1 MANAN
6 VELVNR
12 FYEAFSRR
20 DGDAMAACYAPEIRF
35 SDPVFTDL
43 KGPEAGGMWRML
55 CGRAKD
61 LAVTWR
67 DVSADDRTGRAHW
80 EATYTFAATGRRVH
94 NVIDAEFRF
103 ENGLIV
109 EHTDRFDFW
118 RWSRMALGAPGM
130 LLGWTPI
137 VRNKVR
143 GQARAGLDAFLAKA

>member
-1 MANAN
+1 MAHA
-6 VELVNR
+6 VRPRQRPRGDVARRLGR
-12 FYEAFSRR
+12 RPHRSR
-20 DGDAMAACYAPEIRF
+20 P
-35 SDPVFTDL
+35 L
-43 KGPEAGGMWRML
+43 
-55 CGRAKD
+55 
-61 LAVTWR
+61 
-67 DVSADDRTGRAHW
+67 

-103 ENGLIV
+103 ENGLII